1 MRNIKCIMSFSG
13 AAYHGFQSQP
23 DGKTVQQTVE
33 RAASELTREDV
44 KIIGCGRTDAG
55 VHGIGYCFNFKTNSS
70 IPAEKFPLAFN
81 SVLPDDISVKS
92 CEEVGEDFHAGFSA
106 LRKTY
111 RYKIYNSRIRDPFY
125 NSFSWFFPAEL
136 DMEKMKKGAEFIVGE
151 HDFKAFMAQ
160 GGSVKTTV
168 RTVYSI
174 EISKSGDLINIDV
187 TGNGFLYNMV
197 RIIAGTLVAVGV
209 GKIAPEEIE
218 SIILGGDRERAGAT
232 APPQGLYL
240 KEVFYNE

>member
-23 DGKTVQQTVE
+23 DGRTIQQTVE
-33 RAASELTREDV
+33 RAASLLTREDI

-55 VHGIGYCFNFKTNSS
+55 VHGLNYCFNFKTNSS
-70 IPAEKFPLAFN
+70 IPVEKLPLAFN
-81 SVLPDDISVKS
+81 SVLPDDISVIS
-92 CEEVGEDFHAGFSA
+92 CADVSEDFHAGFSA
-106 LRKTY
+106 IKKTY
-111 RYKIYNSRIRDPFY
+111 RYKIYNSRIRNPFHNAY
-125 NSFSWFFPAEL
+125 SWFFPAEL
-136 DMEKMKKGAEFIVGE
+136 DIDKMKQAAKHIEGE

-168 RTVYSI
+168 RTVYSV
-174 EISKSGDLINIDV
+174 EISKNDNMISIDV

-197 RIIAGTLVAVGV
+197 RIIVGTLVAVGV
-209 GKIAPEEIE
+209 GKTEPGEVAG
-218 SIILGGDRERAGAT
+218 IILSCNRERAGAT

-240 KEVFYNE
+240 KEVYYNE